1 MADQLLEKSR
11 EEVAARDET
20 IEQITAEYNQQK
32 ERIDSLVETINDQKD
47 EIAKYKGIIQGVA
60 KPNIKA
66 WLEMDS

>member
-32 ERIDSLVETINDQKD
+32 ERCDELVEKINDQKD
-47 EIAKYKGIIQGVA
+47 EIESLRAAFKGLA
-60 KPNIKA
+60 KPLIKI
-66 WLEMDS
+66 WVDMDS

>member
-60 KPNIKA
+60 KPIIKA